1 MKQCPKCQKE
11 LSEEIAFCPACG
23 EKTVDVSEENAVIP
37 VKESVR
43 YCTKCGTPNNG
54 DAAFCPKCGTSLNS
68 AGNGGALISAKEKEA
83 LPNEEHTWKFEYE
96 RFSDGGFFPLG
107 AQYTTISA
115 KGTSLSVEQRSR
127 ALFFS
132 YGQNFIQF
140 DIMDI
145 KAIVQEKK
153 ISFTAVFIIL
163 IGLLALMANPL
174 ISILAIGLGIWTL
187 KDTFILIQHN
197 RGGVRIKATKGI
209 GDEPEDFL
217 NYVRRYNPD
226 CIRMFVS

>member
-11 LSEEIAFCPACG
+11 LPEETSFCPACG
-23 EKTVDVSEENAVIP
+23 EKTVDVSEENAVVP
-37 VKESVR
+37 VKENVR
-43 YCTKCGTPNNG
+43 YCTKCGTPNNE
-54 DAAFCPKCGTSLNS
+54 DAAFCPKCGTPLNADGKSS
-68 AGNGGALISAKEKEA
+68 AVVSVPVEDAI
-83 LPNEEHTWKFEYE
+83 PDEEHTWNFEYE

-132 YGQNFIQF
+132 YGQNFVQF

-145 KAIVQEKK
+145 AAIVQEKK

-197 RGGVRIKATKGI
+197 RGGVRIKATKGL
-209 GDEPEDFL
+209 GDKPEDFM
-217 NYVRRYNPD
+217 NYVRRYNPNW
-226 CIRMFVS
+226 IRMFVS